1 MALLPDLATAALYAL
16 VVFLLVLGGLV
27 IFVETI
33 RASRL
38 FALLAADIVAV
49 ALLAVVGEIGIAIV
63 IAGFGLALIANQAFE
78 WLTTR

>member
-27 IFVETI
+27 IFVETV

>member
-16 VVFLLVLGGLV
+16 VVFLLVLGVLV

-33 RASRL
+33 RATRL
-38 FALLAADIVAV
+38 FALLAADIIAV
-49 ALLAVVGEIGIAIV
+49 TLLAIVGEVGAAIV
-63 IAGFGLALIANQAFE
+63 IAGFGVALIANQAFE